1 MEVSKDYDP
10 LKVEPRWQ
18 KRWEELDIYRFDRED
33 KTKPTYVIDT
43 PPPYPSGEFH
53 MGTALNWTYFDI
65 VARYK
70 RMRGFNVFFPQGWDC
85 HGLPT
90 EVQVEKRYGIRK
102 GDLPPE
108 KFRELC
114 IKLTEDN
121 ITHMREEMNSLGFSI
136 DWSTEYRTMDPDY
149 YGRTQ
154 LSFVQLYKRGLIYR
168 GEHPVNWCPRC
179 ETAIA
184 DAEVEYEDREA
195 TLSYIKFK
203 LHGEDEYL
211 TIATTRPEYLP
222 ACVVVAVYPG
232 DERYGKYIGKKVEV
246 PPFGQVVELIED
258 HEVDPEF
265 GTGVV
270 MVCTFGDKTDV
281 RWVKRHK
288 LPVVKLIDEKGNM
301 SKAAGKYAGLTL
313 EECKRAIVDDLRKA
327 GLLMKQEKLAQSVG
341 ACWRCKTPVEILTKP
356 QWFMRV
362 LDLKDKVI
370 EGAKGVRWVPEYMRQ
385 RLIDWAESMD
395 WDWVISRQR
404 IFATPIPAW
413 YCTGCREPIVAE
425 ERQLPVTP
433 AKDKPPVERCP
444 KCGRESFEPEQ
455 DVLDTWMD
463 SSITIAVH
471 AGWPK
476 LDRRLFPADLQ
487 PNGTDIIRTW
497 DYYLLVRHLAL
508 LGETPY
514 RTVLINGMVFGED
527 GRKMSK
533 SLGNYVDTTM
543 ARGKY
548 GTDALRQWAVI
559 GASTGSDIPFS
570 WKDVDFGYRFMRKFW
585 NAARFAGPHLNAKIA
600 ELDPKKLKFR
610 PIDRWILS
618 RLNRLIGQTTG
629 WLEDFQFNHAMGA
642 IQTFVWHELCDMYIE
657 EVKHRLYGDDL
668 TADAAR
674 YALYHV
680 MLTAAKLLAPFT
692 PHFSEEI
699 YQTYFG
705 KDHPYPSVH
714 MSSWPEV
721 NKKFIDESA
730 ERAGEL
736 MNLIVGTLRQFKS
749 ERKMA
754 LSREL
759 PSVVIYTS
767 SRETAKM
774 LKEVGDDIAGT
785 MRVGKL
791 NIKVGKPKLAER
803 VLAVEPEL
811 AKLGPRLHADVKLIV
826 QALREAKPEDLAKQL
841 AKGKIKLRAGGKRFE
856 LAPEDV
862 RVIKETASAGRKVE
876 VIDIQKPALTLLITG
891 PRSGLVRRKTRSAR
905 RAR

>member
-1 MEVSKDYDP
+1 VEVSKDYDP

-18 KRWEELDIYRFDRED
+18 KRWEELDLYRFDRED

-70 RMRGFNVFFPQGWDC
+70 RMRGFNVLFPQGWDC

-114 IKLTEDN
+114 IKLTEEN

-149 YGRTQ
+149 YRRTQ

-195 TLSYIKFK
+195 KLSYIKFK

-232 DERYGKYIGKKVEV
+232 DERYGKYVGKKVEV

-258 HEVDPEF
+258 REVDPEF

-301 SKAAGKYAGLTL
+301 SEAAGKYTGMTI
-313 EECKRAIVDDLRKA
+313 EECKSKIVDDLRKA
-327 GLLMKQEKLAQSVG
+327 GLLLKQEKLAQSVG
-341 ACWRCKTPVEILTKP
+341 ACWRCNTPVEILTKP

-370 EGAKGVRWVPEYMRQ
+370 EGAKRVRWVPEHMRQ

-425 ERQLPVTP
+425 EKQLPVIP
-433 AKDKPPVERCP
+433 AKDKPLVKRCP
-444 KCGRESFEPEQ
+444 KCGGESFEPER

-471 AGWPK
+471 AGWPE

-508 LGETPY
+508 LGEAPY

-533 SLGNYVDTTM
+533 SLGNYIDTTM

-585 NAARFAGPHLNAKIA
+585 NAARFAGPHLKAKIS

-610 PIDRWILS
+610 LVDRWILS
-618 RLNRLIGQTTG
+618 RFNRLIEQTTS
-629 WLEDFQFNHAMGA
+629 WLEDFQFNRALSA

-657 EVKHRLYGDDL
+657 EVKHRLYGDDP

-674 YALYHV
+674 YTLYHV

-692 PHFSEEI
+692 PHFAEEI
-699 YQTYFG
+699 YHTYFA

-714 MSSWPEV
+714 ASSWPQV

-736 MNLIVGTLRQFKS
+736 ANLIVGALRQFKS

-754 LSREL
+754 LSRKL
-759 PSVVIYTS
+759 PSVEIYAS
-767 SRETAKM
+767 SKETAKQ
-774 LKEVGDDIAGT
+774 LKEVGADIVGT
-785 MRVGKL
+785 LRVGKL
-791 NIKVGKPKLAER
+791 NIKVGRPKLAER

-811 AKLGPRLHADVKLIV
+811 AKLGPRLRADVKLIV
-826 QALREAKPEDLAKQL
+826 QALRKAKPEDLAKQL
-841 AKGKIKLRAGGKRFE
+841 AQGKLKLRAGGKRFE

-862 RVIKETASAGRKVE
+862 RVIKETARAGRKVE
-876 VIDIQKPALTLLITG
+876 IIDIQKPALTLLITV
-891 PRSGLVRRKTRSAR
+891 PRRSLVRRRTRSAR
-905 RAR
+905 KAR